1 MPRPTDV
8 DLFVIGD
15 IVIDPQYIII
25 VTTAILLV
33 AQHFF
38 FERTMLGKMMQA
50 TAQDKEAA
58 QLMGIPIARMIAIT
72 FIFSTM
78 LACVAGLLVGPLFY
92 VSKEMGGMAGL
103 KGFCGAI
110 IGGFGSVSGA
120 ILGSLFLGVM
130 EVYLAFYVST
140 AYKDAFA
147 FIIMIMVLLFWPQG
161 LFGERIAQKA

>member
-1 MPRPTDV
+1 
-8 DLFVIGD
+8 
-15 IVIDPQYIII
+15 
-25 VTTAILLV
+25 
-33 AQHFF
+33 
-38 FERTMLGKMMQA
+38 
-50 TAQDKEAA
+50 
-58 QLMGIPIARMIAIT
+58 
-72 FIFSTM
+72 
-78 LACVAGLLVGPLFY
+78 
-92 VSKEMGGMAGL
+92 MAGL

>member
-1 MPRPTDV
+1 M
-8 DLFVIGD
+8 
-15 IVIDPQYIII
+15 
-25 VTTAILLV
+25 
-33 AQHFF
+33 
-38 FERTMLGKMMQA
+38 
-50 TAQDKEAA
+50 
-58 QLMGIPIARMIAIT
+58 
-72 FIFSTM
+72 
-78 LACVAGLLVGPLFY
+78 GPLFY